1 MRLVR
6 PLASLVAASLL
17 GSTAIAPLG
26 AQDAPAAPAAPAA
39 PTYPAT
45 PPKLIVAISVD
56 QFSANLF
63 AEYRNRF
70 TGGFARLLDGAVF
83 PSGYQSHAATETC
96 PGHSTILTG
105 SRPYR
110 TGIMANDWID
120 QKAARADKKVYCAED
135 ETVPG
140 SSSGDYTVS
149 DRHLKVPTLGERM
162 KNANPATRVVSVAGK
177 DRAAVMMGGHKVD
190 ELWWWGGDG
199 FVSYAGREM
208 PAVVQRTNAAV
219 AKQIATAQPPLEL
232 PPLCQARALPV
243 QVGTRTVGNG
253 RLERAA
259 GDTGAFRRSP
269 EFDGA
274 VLALAA
280 GLIQDMKLGQGSA
293 TDIIS
298 IGASATDY
306 VGHGFGTE
314 GSEMCLQMLALD
326 RSLGDFFAVLDATGV
341 DYQVVLTADHGGQ
354 DIAERHAQHGLTD
367 AQRQTASPTV
377 KEVGAAIGQKLGIA
391 GPVLLGGLNG
401 DIWYDVKLTAAQRAA
416 VEREAIAR
424 LSAAPQVEAVFTR
437 AQVLATPMPGHTE
450 PQTWSLLER
459 ARASFDPE
467 RSGDLLV
474 PLKPRV
480 TPVTLPV
487 GSTVA
492 SHGSFWDYDRR
503 VPMLFWRKG
512 MTGFEQPFGV
522 ETVDILPT
530 LAALIRLPVP
540 AGEIDGR
547 CLDLDAGPAS
557 SCR

>member
-6 PLASLVAASLL
+6 PLASMAAVCLL
-17 GSTAIAPLG
+17 GSTALAPLQ
-26 AQDAPAAPAAPAA
+26 AQDVPVAPAAAAVPAS
-39 PTYPAT
+39 

-56 QFSANLF
+56 QFSADLF

-105 SRPYR
+105 ARPYR
-110 TGIMANDWID
+110 TGIIANDWID
-120 QKAARADKKVYCAED
+120 QKAARTDKKVYCAED

-140 SSSGDYTVS
+140 STSDNYTVS

-190 ELWWWGGDG
+190 ELWWFDG
-199 FVSYAGREM
+199 KAFVSYAGRTM
-208 PAVVQRTNAAV
+208 PAVVQRANAAV
-219 AKQIATAQPPLEL
+219 ARQIATAQPALEL
-232 PPLCQARALPV
+232 PALCQARSRPF
-243 QVGTRTVGNG
+243 QVGERTVGNG
-253 RLERAA
+253 RFARAA
-259 GDTGAFRRSP
+259 GDANAFRRSP
-269 EFDGA
+269 EYDGA

-280 GLIQDMKLGQGSA
+280 GLIQDMKLGQGA
-293 TDIIS
+293 TTDIIS

-326 RSLGDFFAVLDATGV
+326 RSLGDFFAILDATGV

-354 DIAERHAQHGLTD
+354 DIAERHEAHAMPD
-367 AQRQTASPTV
+367 AQRLNASPTV
-377 KEVGAAIGQKLGIA
+377 KEIGAAIGQKLGIA

-401 DIWYDVKLTAAQRAA
+401 DIWYDVALTATQRAA

-424 LSAAPQVEAVFTR
+424 LSAHPQVQAVFTR
-437 AQVLATPMPGHTE
+437 PQVLATPMPGHSD
-450 PQTWSLLER
+450 PQTWTLLER
-459 ARASFDPE
+459 ARASFDPQ
-467 RSGDLLV
+467 RAGDLLV

-530 LAALIRLPVP
+530 LAALIHLPVP

-547 CLDLDAGPAS
+547 CLDLDAGPGDT
-557 SCR
+557 CRR

>member
-6 PLASLVAASLL
+6 PLASLIAAGLL
-17 GSTAIAPLG
+17 SSTAMAPLR
-26 AQDAPAAPAAPAA
+26 AQEAPAAPAAPAA
-39 PTYPAT
+39 APTT

-110 TGIMANDWID
+110 TGIMANDWYD
-120 QKAARADKKVYCAED
+120 QKAARADKKIYCAED

-140 SSSGDYTVS
+140 SNSDDYTVS

-190 ELWWWGGDG
+190 ELWWWGGKG
-199 FVSYAGREM
+199 FVSYAGRTM
-208 PAVVQRTNAAV
+208 PAVVQRANAAV
-219 AKQIATAQPPLEL
+219 AAQIARAQPALDL
-232 PPLCQARALPV
+232 PALCQARSQPI
-243 QVGTRTVGNG
+243 QVGTRTVGIG
-253 RLERAA
+253 RFERAA
-259 GDTGAFRRSP
+259 GDTNAFRRSP

-280 GLIQDMKLGQGSA
+280 GLIQDMKLGQGET

-314 GSEMCLQMLALD
+314 GSEMCLQMLSLD

-354 DIAERHAQHGLTD
+354 DIAERHAIHAMPD
-367 AQRQTASPTV
+367 ATRQGGTLDV
-377 KEVGAAIGQKLGIA
+377 KVIGQEIGRKLGIA
-391 GPVLLGGLNG
+391 GPVLLGGVNG
-401 DIWYDVKLTAAQRAA
+401 DIWYDIKLTAAQRAA

-424 LSAAPQVEAVFTR
+424 FSANPQVETVFTR
-437 AQVLATPMPGHTE
+437 AQVLATRMPGHTD

-480 TPVTLPV
+480 TPVPLPV

-512 MTGFEQPFGV
+512 MTPFEQPLGV

-530 LAALIRLPVP
+530 LAALIHLPVP

-547 CLDLDAGPAS
+547 CLDLDAGPGD
-557 SCR
+557 SCRR

>member
-6 PLASLVAASLL
+6 PLASLLAATLL
-17 GSTAIAPLG
+17 CSTAILPLH
-26 AQDAPAAPAAPAA
+26 AQDAAPPPAVPAAPA
-39 PTYPAT
+39 PTT
-45 PPKLIVAISVD
+45 RPKLIVAISVD
-56 QFSANLF
+56 QFSADLF
-63 AEYRNRF
+63 AQYRNSF
-70 TGGFARLLDGAVF
+70 SGGFARLLEGQVF

-96 PGHSTILTG
+96 PGHATILTG

-110 TGIMANDWID
+110 TGIVANDWWD
-120 QKAARADKKVYCAED
+120 QKAGRPDKKIYCSED

-140 SSSGDYTVS
+140 STSDNYTVS

-190 ELWWWGGDG
+190 ELWWWGGKG
-199 FVSYAGREM
+199 FVSYAGRKM
-208 PAVVQRTNAAV
+208 PAVVQRANAAV
-219 AKQIATAQPPLEL
+219 AAQIATAQPALEL
-232 PPLCQARALPV
+232 PAMCQSRAIPI
-243 QVGTRTVGNG
+243 QAGERTVGTG
-253 RLERAA
+253 RFERAA
-259 GDTGAFRRSP
+259 GDTNAFRRSP

-280 GLIQDMKLGQGSA
+280 GLVQDMKLGQGPT

-298 IGASATDY
+298 VGASATDY

-354 DIAERHAQHGLTD
+354 DLAERHAQHAMPD
-367 AQRQTASPTV
+367 AQRQDGALRAR
-377 KEVGAAIGQKLGIA
+377 EIGAAIGRKLGIS
-391 GPVLLGGLNG
+391 GPVLFGGVNG
-401 DIWYDVKLTAAQRAA
+401 DFWYDIKLTASQRAA
-416 VEREAIAR
+416 VEREAIAL
-424 LSAAPQVEAVFTR
+424 LSANPQVQAVFTR
-437 AQVLATPMPGHTE
+437 AQILATPMPGHSD

-459 ARASFDPE
+459 ARASFDPA
-467 RSGDLLV
+467 RSGDLVV

-480 TPVTLPV
+480 TPAPAPI

-492 SHGSFWDYDRR
+492 SHGSIWDYDRR

-512 MTGFEQPFGV
+512 TPGFEQPFGV

-540 AGEIDGR
+540 ASEIDGR
-547 CLDLDAGPAS
+547 CLDLDAGPGD
-557 SCR
+557 SCRR